1 MFSSGSGDSKGRQTS
16 GGKSFFSRR
25 HHKDKHNEHV
35 PDSPSQPPNWS
46 QGSLP
51 PVPPPHQQQHQYHQ
65 HPPSSSHSHSSR
77 HSIDHGGGLMT
88 AIPYDSVQR
97 DTRSPVRVDYLPQE
111 NNSLPPPPRP
121 PQHTSQYSLA
131 STGRTSSYEN
141 SIHSQY
147 DQYPASDRAS
157 VRSSHSHRTSISM
170 HPQHSPSSFPNMS
183 LDSTTLLP
191 QLAPSSTRGSQQ
203 NGFLSANQP
212 SAFSSTASFT
222 PDGFNLQRPA
232 DDRIIEKEFLELMHK
247 RGWKSL
253 PEQAR
258 RQMEAYP
265 INKKWTLV
273 HQDRLAE
280 WQGEQKRRQHARTTI
295 NADSNLGILG
305 RADEEGSPEWYV
317 RKVLDNSISAKQ
329 LQSLA
334 VSLRTQPIGWVKTFV
349 EAQGQVA
356 LANVLGKYNRKQT
369 TGPTNPTVNDRDLDR
384 EYDIV
389 KCLKALMNNKYGA
402 DDALEHAPI
411 VNALGASLISPRL
424 NTRKLVSEV
433 LTFLCHWAEG
443 RGHQKV
449 LQALDSLKSS
459 QGENGRFDA
468 WMRIVEVT
476 VDGRGKMGSLVGASD
491 EVRSGGIG
499 MENLLM
505 EYAVASLFLVNMIV
519 DAPDRD
525 LHLRCHIRAQF
536 TACGIKRILNKM
548 EQFQYDIIDK
558 QVERYRANEIIDYED
573 LLEKENQV
581 DGQEPEPQDLSD
593 PVQIVQAIMSKVN
606 GSHSADYFVSSLQH
620 LLLIRDNEAEDRLRM
635 FQLVDA
641 MLSYVAMDRRL
652 PDMDLKQSL
661 NFTVQSL
668 MDKLY
673 TDSEARQ
680 ARDEALEARQIAE
693 SALAERDELRAQ
705 LELGADGLVKKL
717 TRQLEERDSVIQIQQ
732 RQIDGLRAE
741 LAEVQRVR
749 ALELQRNELETREL
763 YLMLRDAQDIAAS
776 SAKSGN
782 KNGTATDPAQMQ
794 GILDRERLMDRLEMQ
809 LERAKTQAKLEGKVW
824 QQVDPSDKLRELR
837 EKMDGVSGPTGAIPD
852 SLPDGYIG
860 SVSRGQRGGIARKPL
875 PSQSQQDGD
884 ESLDEDDEDAI
895 VFEKP
900 RIVEMKRP
908 KISSAHAQAGYLNDI
923 VKKVRRIDA
932 SDDEED
938 DTSTGPSHS
947 RNTSTQSRHVSS
959 QSRHVSS
966 NSRDGSAQHVR
977 NPSAQFEADS
987 EVKPDSSMPPP
998 PPPMSGFNGAS
1009 APPPPPMPGFN
1020 GAAPPPPPMMPGFNA
1035 AAPPPPPMMPGFN
1048 ASAPPPPPMMAGF
1061 NGSAPPPPPMMPGF
1075 SGSAP
1080 PPPPPPPGMA
1090 GFSSGGPPPPPMP
1103 GFSGPPPPPPPGMPG
1118 FSTGG
1123 PPPPPPMPGFGGPP
1137 PPPPPGMPGM
1147 RAGGP
1152 PPPPPPPGAPPMP
1165 GARRGGFLPQA
1176 QYAVSSSIGMGVA
1189 RPKKKLKALHW
1200 EKVDSSEFT
1209 MWASHAPTHEAK
1221 EEKYAELSK
1230 KGILDEIERLFM
1242 AKEIKAI
1249 GKKEK
1254 KSDKKQIMPSNLM
1267 QTFQISLAVFSQR
1280 PLEDVVRMVIHCD
1293 KDVLDNPVVMEFLQR
1308 EDMCTIPDN
1317 TSKLMAPYSRDWTGP
1332 DALKSAREQDPS
1344 ELTREDQIYLYTA
1357 FELHHYWKARMRALA
1372 LTKSFEQEY
1381 DEVSDKLKMVCNV
1394 SESLRDS
1401 VRLMPVFGLILD
1413 IGNYMNDSNKQAIG
1427 FKLSSLARL
1436 GMVKDEKNESTL
1448 MDYVE
1453 RVVRRQYP
1461 QWEGFTE
1468 DIGGVVVAA
1477 KLNVDQLMVDAKKY
1491 IDNIKN
1497 VQMSLD
1503 AGNLSD
1509 PRKFHPEDRVS
1520 QVVQR
1525 SMKEARR
1532 KAEQMELYLDE
1543 MKRTYN
1549 DIMTFFGDD
1558 NQDESARRE
1567 FFSKLANFVNEY
1579 KKSHEKNTSQEE
1591 TQRRNEVSMRRK
1603 AQASQSALEKA
1614 TSDPAGPPSPAS
1626 QGAMDTLLEK
1636 LRAAAPATRDTR
1648 DRRRRARLNERH
1660 QRRVAS
1666 GQQMPE
1672 IAGVTSPTDD
1682 VALLSPSSETAP
1694 ERPSTSDS
1702 TTLSPHVE
1710 ENDKGAISEGEDVA
1724 DRAATLLLGLRGSTG
1739 DNDEPP
1745 LPRDSENL
1753 RVRRRRDHADSER
1766 ERRRRRRAPGTST
1779 ASTDGRPQTG
1789 ISDASADHHDDDT
1802 RSEMGDTRS
1811 DAGNGDVGDG
1821 MKLDLQLMTPLAS
1834 PALTSPPITIVSPP
1848 SPTTTAEKRDFST
1861 PHGSPRLS

>member
-1 MFSSGSGDSKGRQTS
+1 MFSSGSGDAKGRQTS

-25 HHKDKHNEHV
+25 HHKDKHNEQV
-35 PDSPSQPPNWS
+35 PDSPSLPSNWS
-46 QGSLP
+46 QNPLP
-51 PVPPPHQQQHQYHQ
+51 PVPPPHQQQHQYQ
-65 HPPSSSHSHSSR
+65 QPPSSSHSHSSR
-77 HSIDHGGGLMT
+77 HSIDHGAGLMT
-88 AIPYDSVQR
+88 AIPYDSVPR
-97 DTRSPVRVDYLPQE
+97 DTRSPVRVDYLPE
-111 NNSLPPPPRP
+111 NNTQLPTAPRP
-121 PQHTSQYSLA
+121 PQHASQYSLA

-157 VRSSHSHRTSISM
+157 IRSSHSHRTSISM

-212 SAFSSTASFT
+212 SAFSSTASFS
-222 PDGFNLQRPA
+222 PDGFNLQRPS
-232 DDRIIEKEFLELMHK
+232 DDRVIEKEFLELMHK

-280 WQGEQKRRQHARTTI
+280 WQGEQKRRMHARTTI
-295 NADSNLGILG
+295 NADSSLGILG

-334 VSLRTQPIGWVKTFV
+334 VSLRTQPIGWVKAFV

-369 TGPTNPTVNDRDLDR
+369 TGPTNPTVNDKDLDR

-449 LQALDSLKSS
+449 LQALDSLKST

-519 DAPDRD
+519 DAPERD

-558 QVERYRANEIIDYED
+558 QVERYRSNEIIDYED

-581 DGQEPEPQDLSD
+581 DGQDPEPQDLND

-717 TRQLEERDSVIQIQQ
+717 TRQLEERDSIVQIQQ
-732 RQIDGLRAE
+732 RQIESLKAE

-763 YLMLRDAQDIAAS
+763 YLMLRDAQDIAAA
-776 SAKSGN
+776 SAKNGS
-782 KNGTATDPAQMQ
+782 KNGTAADPVQMQ

-837 EKMDGVSGPTGAIPD
+837 EKMDGPGGPTSAIPD

-860 SVSRGQRGGIARKPL
+860 SVSRTQRGGITRKPL
-875 PSQSQQDGD
+875 PSQTRQDGE
-884 ESLDEDDEDAI
+884 ESLDEDDEEAT
-895 VFEKP
+895 VYEKP

-923 VKKVRRIDA
+923 VSKVRRIDA

-938 DTSTGPSHS
+938 ATVTGPSDS
-947 RNTSTQSRHVSS
+947 RNPKF
-959 QSRHVSS
+959 
-966 NSRDGSAQHVR
+966 DGA
-977 NPSAQFEADS
+977 
-987 EVKPDSSMPPP
+987 MP
-998 PPPMSGFNGAS
+998 
-1009 APPPPPMPGFN
+1009 PPPPPMPGFN
-1020 GAAPPPPPMMPGFNA
+1020 GAEAPPAPAMPGFNGAPPPPPPMMPGFNGA
-1035 AAPPPPPMMPGFN
+1035 
-1048 ASAPPPPPMMAGF
+1048 
-1061 NGSAPPPPPMMPGF
+1061 
-1075 SGSAP
+1075 AP

-1118 FSTGG
+1118 FSTGA
-1123 PPPPPPMPGFGGPP
+1123 PPPPPPMPGSPMPGFGGPP

-1147 RAGGP
+1147 KAGGP

-1176 QYAVSSSIGMGVA
+1176 QYAAASTIGMGVA

-1200 EKVDSSEFT
+1200 EKIDASEFT
-1209 MWASHAPTHEAK
+1209 MWATHAPTHEAK

-1280 PLEDVVRMVIHCD
+1280 PLEDVVRMIIHCD
-1293 KDVLDNPVVMEFLQR
+1293 REVLDNPVVMDFLQR

-1372 LTKSFEQEY
+1372 LTKSFEPEY
-1381 DEVSDKLKMVCNV
+1381 DEISDKLKMVCNV

-1436 GMVKDEKNESTL
+1436 GMVKDDKNESTL

-1532 KAEQMELYLDE
+1532 KAEQMELYLEE

-1549 DIMTFFGDD
+1549 DILTFFGDD

-1579 KKSHEKNTSQEE
+1579 KKSHEKNIAQEE

-1603 AQASQSALEKA
+1603 AQAQSALEKA
-1614 TSDPAGPPSPAS
+1614 TADPAGPPSPAS

-1672 IAGVTSPTDD
+1672 IAGITSPTDD
-1682 VALLSPSSETAP
+1682 STLLSPTSDKAP

-1724 DRAATLLLGLRGSTG
+1724 DRAASLLLGLRGSTG
-1739 DNDEPP
+1739 DNDETPV
-1745 LPRDSENL
+1745 PRDSENL

-1789 ISDASADHHDDDT
+1789 VSDASADHHDDDNK
-1802 RSEMGDTRS
+1802 SELGDAKS
-1811 DAGNGDVGDG
+1811 DAGTGDVDDG
-1821 MKLDLQLMTPLAS
+1821 LKIDLQLMTPITS

-1848 SPTTTAEKRDFST
+1848 SPTTTAERRDVST
-1861 PHGSPRLS
+1861 PLGSPRLS

>member
-1 MFSSGSGDSKGRQTS
+1 
-16 GGKSFFSRR
+16 
-25 HHKDKHNEHV
+25 
-35 PDSPSQPPNWS
+35 
-46 QGSLP
+46 
-51 PVPPPHQQQHQYHQ
+51 
-65 HPPSSSHSHSSR
+65 
-77 HSIDHGGGLMT
+77 MT
-88 AIPYDSVQR
+88 AIPYDSVPR
-97 DTRSPVRVDYLPQE
+97 DTRSPVRVDYLPE
-111 NNSLPPPPRP
+111 NNTQLPAPPRP
-121 PQHTSQYSLA
+121 PQHSSQYSLA

-222 PDGFNLQRPA
+222 PDGFNLQRPS
-232 DDRIIEKEFLELMHK
+232 DDRVIEKEFLELMHK

-280 WQGEQKRRQHARTTI
+280 WQGEQKRRMHARTTI
-295 NADSNLGILG
+295 NADSSLGILG

-334 VSLRTQPIGWVKTFV
+334 VSLRTQPIGWVKAFV

-369 TGPTNPTVNDRDLDR
+369 TGPTNPTVNDKDLDR

-449 LQALDSLKSS
+449 LQALDSLKST

-519 DAPDRD
+519 DAPERD

-558 QVERYRANEIIDYED
+558 QVERYRSNEIIDYED

-581 DGQEPEPQDLSD
+581 DGQDPEPQDLND

-717 TRQLEERDSVIQIQQ
+717 TRQLEERDSVVQIQQ
-732 RQIDGLRAE
+732 RQIESLKAE

-776 SAKSGN
+776 SAKNGS
-782 KNGTATDPAQMQ
+782 KNGTAADPVQMQ

-809 LERAKTQAKLEGKVW
+809 LERAKTQAKLEGRVW

-837 EKMDGVSGPTGAIPD
+837 EKMDGPGGPTSAIPD

-860 SVSRGQRGGIARKPL
+860 SVSRTQRGGITRKPL
-875 PSQSQQDGD
+875 PSQSQKDGD
-884 ESLDEDDEDAI
+884 ESQDEENEDEDDT
-895 VFEKP
+895 VYEKP

-923 VKKVRRIDA
+923 VSKVRRIDA

-938 DTSTGPSHS
+938 GTVTGPSGS
-947 RNTSTQSRHVSS
+947 RNVSS

-966 NSRDGSAQHVR
+966 HSRHVSSHSRNGSAQHAR
-977 NPSAQFEADS
+977 KPSAQLAADG
-987 EVKPDSSMPPP
+987 EPKFDGAMP
-998 PPPMSGFNGAS
+998 
-1009 APPPPPMPGFN
+1009 PPPPPMPGFN
-1020 GAAPPPPPMMPGFNA
+1020 GAEAPPAPVMPGFNGAPPPPPPMMPGFNGA
-1035 AAPPPPPMMPGFN
+1035 
-1048 ASAPPPPPMMAGF
+1048 
-1061 NGSAPPPPPMMPGF
+1061 
-1075 SGSAP
+1075 AP

-1118 FSTGG
+1118 FSTGA
-1123 PPPPPPMPGFGGPP
+1123 PPPPPPMPGSPMPGFGGPP

-1147 RAGGP
+1147 KAGGP

-1176 QYAVSSSIGMGVA
+1176 QYAAASTIGMGVA

-1200 EKVDSSEFT
+1200 EKIDASEFT

-1280 PLEDVVRMVIHCD
+1280 PLEDVVRMIIHCD
-1293 KDVLDNPVVMEFLQR
+1293 KEVLDNPVVMDFLQR

-1332 DALKSAREQDPS
+1332 DALKSAREQDPA

-1372 LTKSFEQEY
+1372 LTKNFEPEY

-1436 GMVKDEKNESTL
+1436 GMVKDDKNESTL

-1532 KAEQMELYLDE
+1532 KAEQMELYLEE

-1579 KKSHEKNTSQEE
+1579 KVSL
-1591 TQRRNEVSMRRK
+1591 TQYVMTAEIVTDISIRNRTRR
-1603 AQASQSALEKA
+1603 
-1614 TSDPAGPPSPAS
+1614 
-1626 QGAMDTLLEK
+1626 TLLKRRHNVAMKFQCVVK
-1636 LRAAAPATRDTR
+1636 LKHNLPS
-1648 DRRRRARLNERH
+1648 RRPL
-1660 QRRVAS
+1660 QTLPV
-1666 GQQMPE
+1666 
-1672 IAGVTSPTDD
+1672 
-1682 VALLSPSSETAP
+1682 LL
-1694 ERPSTSDS
+1694 
-1702 TTLSPHVE
+1702 H
-1710 ENDKGAISEGEDVA
+1710 
-1724 DRAATLLLGLRGSTG
+1724 
-1739 DNDEPP
+1739 P
-1745 LPRDSENL
+1745 LHKVPWI
-1753 RVRRRRDHADSER
+1753 HC
-1766 ERRRRRRAPGTST
+1766 
-1779 ASTDGRPQTG
+1779 
-1789 ISDASADHHDDDT
+1789 
-1802 RSEMGDTRS
+1802 
-1811 DAGNGDVGDG
+1811 
-1821 MKLDLQLMTPLAS
+1821 
-1834 PALTSPPITIVSPP
+1834 
-1848 SPTTTAEKRDFST
+1848 
-1861 PHGSPRLS
+1861 